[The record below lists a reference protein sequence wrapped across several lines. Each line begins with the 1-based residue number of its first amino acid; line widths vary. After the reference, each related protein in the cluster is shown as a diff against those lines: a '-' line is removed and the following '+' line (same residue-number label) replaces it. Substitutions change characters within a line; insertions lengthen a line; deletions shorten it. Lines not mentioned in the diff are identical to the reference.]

1 MNQYSWWINF
11 KKAIVQ
17 VIVLILTGGLTLLAS
32 NLPPVGE
39 NSGVQV
45 LVFYVIFIVLN
56 MLRNWLKQNTTFS
69 KYL

>member
-39 NSGVQV
+39 NSDVQV
-45 LVFYVIFIVLN
+45 LVFYVLFIVLN